1 MLPAREFSAASRSS
15 IAVLKPGPAALRLD
29 RRAVRADSRIRALR
43 DNSLALIPVDR
54 VPSIL
59 RVLALQVRGQAV
71 PADQAGVLALA
82 HAQGALALL
91 VPVALALDQA
101 DLRLRVKLHA
111 LLVLRDRRVAVAASS
126 TPRRRK
132 VQ

>member
-43 DNSLALIPVDR
+43 GNSLALIRVDR
-54 VPSIL
+54 VPSIP
-59 RVLALQVRGQAV
+59 RVLVLPVLGRAVREALA
-71 PADQAGVLALA
+71 AVLALA
-82 HAQGALALL
+82 LAPVSALR

-111 LLVLRDRRVAVAASS
+111 LLVLPDRRVAVAASS
-126 TPRRRK
+126 TPRLKKAR
-132 VQ
+132 